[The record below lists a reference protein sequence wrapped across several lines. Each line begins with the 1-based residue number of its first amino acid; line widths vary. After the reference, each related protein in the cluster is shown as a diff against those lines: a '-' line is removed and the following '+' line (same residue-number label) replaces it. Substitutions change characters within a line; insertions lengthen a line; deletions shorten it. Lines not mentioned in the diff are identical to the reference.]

1 MTLSKFE
8 YLSPESV
15 EDACRMLSEREDGA
29 VIMAGGTDLLVKI
42 RHRSVKP
49 QAIIALKKIKDLNTI
64 SFNKKE
70 GLTIGATA
78 LLADVAAH
86 PTVLKK
92 FPAIAAAAQA
102 TATVQVR
109 NMGTVIGNLCNAAP
123 SADNAPTLIAMGA
136 EVTLTSIK
144 GERRIPL
151 EQFFEGP
158 GLTALEEGE
167 ITTSVRVPLP
177 PSSSGTSYQHISA
190 RSKVDISAV
199 GLGAMITMSGET
211 CKEARIVLGA
221 VAPIPLR
228 ARKAEKLIRGK
239 RLTQKLMERAG
250 AQASEE
256 ASPIT
261 DMRATAEYR
270 KKMVAVLTKRA
281 LMEAKKRAKGR
292 Q

>member
-1 MTLSKFE
+1 MTLSKFD
-8 YLSPESV
+8 YFAPESV
-15 EDACRMLSEREDGA
+15 EEACRLLLERDDGA
-29 VIMAGGTDLLVKI
+29 VAMAGGTDLLVKI
-42 RHRSVKP
+42 RHRLVKP
-49 QAIIALKKIKDLNTI
+49 QAIIALKKIRGLNQI
-64 SFNKKE
+64 SFNKNE

-86 PTVLKK
+86 PIILKRY
-92 FPAIAAAAQA
+92 PAVASAAQA

-136 EVTLTSIK
+136 EVTLTSMQ
-144 GERRIPL
+144 GERRLPL

-158 GLTALEEGE
+158 GLTTLEKGE
-167 ITTSVRVPLP
+167 IVTSVRVPLP
-177 PSSSGTSYQHISA
+177 PSHSGTSYQHISA

-199 GLGAMITMSGET
+199 GVGAMITMSGEI

-228 ARKAEKLIRGK
+228 ARKAEKLIKGK
-239 RLTQKLMERAG
+239 KLTQKLMEGAG
-250 AQASEE
+250 VQASEE

-270 KKMVAVLTKRA
+270 KSMVAVLTKRA
-281 LMEAKKRAKGR
+281 LMEAMKRAVR
-292 Q
+292 S